1 MPENQSFAP
10 DFESEE
16 ENCPACAV
24 VGGSGEGKS
33 TMIAGMAYPE
43 FQEGM
48 RLFVGNGN
56 TTACMSKTLINPK
69 LNVAD
74 VLITG
79 LKDKEEIRVEVG
91 RHMKA
96 SMVPEL
102 KNCISSRPKNDSERD
117 SFYAASM
124 NKRLSPVDATFR
136 IDKLLSGYEI
146 SWKRYQ
152 EIMTSILKFID
163 QQADDLFRSN
173 YFDRLKS
180 DKTEANRMI
189 DTLVDQKLFPEVRDN
204 NDADDT
210 KKLKLAADLME
221 ELSTMIYDKAI
232 DCLQS
237 AGFQVNESEK
247 TAYARGM
254 NAGKFK
260 TCVQAVTNSLK
271 EQAPSAACVIKEMK
285 LRVPGPGLRMDGYS
299 GETAFCVYDVV
310 GFDNDGI
317 GRIPER
323 VKEALLTP
331 VLYDAIIYVRSALST
346 DSKNRDYLMAIQQ
359 SVRPSKLIVAV
370 TNLDHA
376 NTFEQEEEPTGQ
388 DVQNQISELKTS
400 TLRLVESVIGKDC
413 RVKLPEKPDIICFAN
428 TLRKNRLGEEAKTF
442 LEANDPYGLLRVSI
456 AKAYAQVRRKIK
468 DHNISS
474 SQTNNFLE
482 PKEAICEIIG
492 QIIDDLTTSVNAEY
506 SELRDR
512 SIKIHHW
519 TVVAVLWNLY
529 NGRAHV
535 SYAQVWENVSIHTFS
550 NFLDICIQNLTPS
563 KLAAGVEIRE
573 DLDRVKREF
582 ESNLRME
589 LDQAARKIILESQ
602 DDAQPS
608 DCKQMILKLAR
619 TPKYNKWKIFDDL
632 RKCLLNAVSQ
642 QGYLESLLNA
652 AVINANK
659 TTYTR
664 LFM

>member
-1 MPENQSFAP
+1 MFENQSFAP
-10 DFESEE
+10 DHEKEE
-16 ENCPACAV
+16 KNCPACAV

-33 TMIAGMAYPE
+33 TMIAGMAYPD
-43 FQEGM
+43 FQGGM
-48 RLFVGNGN
+48 YLFVGNGN
-56 TTACMSKTLINPK
+56 TTACMSKTFINPK
-69 LNVAD
+69 LYTAD
-74 VLITG
+74 VLVEGI
-79 LKDKEEIRVEVG
+79 KDKEEIQVEVG

-96 SMVPEL
+96 SLVPEL
-102 KNCISSRPKNDSERD
+102 KNCISSRPKRESEHD
-117 SFYAASM
+117 SFYAASIS
-124 NKRLSPVDATFR
+124 KRLSPVDATFR
-136 IDKLLSGYEI
+136 IEKLLRGYES
-146 SWKRYQ
+146 SWARYQ
-152 EIMTSILKFID
+152 EIMTSILKFVD
-163 QQADDLFRSN
+163 QQADDSFRNN

-189 DTLVDQKLFPEVRDN
+189 DTLVDQKLFPEVGDDN
-204 NDADDT
+204 NVEDAKKSKFADD
-210 KKLKLAADLME
+210 LMA
-221 ELSTMIYDKAI
+221 ELSNLIYDKAI
-232 DCLQS
+232 DCLQR
-237 AGFQVNESEK
+237 AGFEVDGGAQ
-247 TAYARGM
+247 TAYACGK
-254 NAGKFK
+254 NAEEFK

-299 GETAFCVYDVV
+299 GETAYCVYDVV

-323 VKEALLTP
+323 VREALLTP
-331 VLYDAIIYVRSALST
+331 VLYDAIIYVRSAVSA
-346 DSKNRDYLMAIQQ
+346 DSKNRDYLTAIQQ

-400 TLRLVESVIGKDC
+400 TLSLIESVIDKDC

-428 TLRKNRLGEEAKTF
+428 TLRKNRLGEEATAF
-442 LEANDPYGLLRVSI
+442 LEANDPYRLLRASI
-456 AKAYAQVRRKIK
+456 AKAYVQVRRKIK
-468 DHNISS
+468 SHNIASN
-474 SQTNNFLE
+474 QTDKFLE
-482 PKEAICEIIG
+482 PKEPVCEIIG
-492 QIIDDLTTSVNAEY
+492 QIIDNLTTSVNAEY

-512 SIKIHHW
+512 SSKLHHW
-519 TVVAVLWNLY
+519 TVDAVLWNLY

-535 SYAQVWENVSIHTFS
+535 SYAQVWENVIIHTFS
-550 NFLDICIQNLTPS
+550 DFLDICMKNLTPS
-563 KLAAGVEIRE
+563 KLATGVEIRE

-589 LDQAARKIILESQ
+589 LDRVARKIILETQ
-602 DDAQPS
+602 NGTQPS

-632 RKCLLNAVSQ
+632 RKYLLNAVSQ
-642 QGYLESLLNA
+642 QDYLELLLDT

>member
-1 MPENQSFAP
+1 MSENQSFAP

-74 VLITG
+74 VLVTG

-117 SFYAASM
+117 GFYAASM
-124 NKRLSPVDATFR
+124 SKRLSPVDATFR
-136 IDKLLSGYEI
+136 IDKLLSGYE
-146 SWKRYQ
+146 STWKRYQ
-152 EIMTSILKFID
+152 DIMTSILKFID

-189 DTLVDQKLFPEVRDN
+189 DTLVDQKLFPEVRDD

-210 KKLKLAADLME
+210 KNLKFAADLME

-237 AGFQVNESEK
+237 AGFQVNESTK
-247 TAYARGM
+247 TAYAYGM
-254 NAGKFK
+254 NAEKFK
-260 TCVQAVTNSLK
+260 ACVQAVTNSLK
-271 EQAPSAACVIKEMK
+271 EQAPSAACVIKEMR

-376 NTFEQEEEPTGQ
+376 NTFEQEEEPTSQ

-400 TLRLVESVIGKDC
+400 TLRLIELVIGKDC

-428 TLRKNRLGEEAKTF
+428 TLRKNRLGEEAKAF
-442 LEANDPYGLLRVSI
+442 LEANDPYSLLRVSI

-482 PKEAICEIIG
+482 PKEPICEIIG

-512 SIKIHHW
+512 SSKIHHW
-519 TVVAVLWNLY
+519 TVDAVLWNLY
-529 NGRAHV
+529 NSRAHV

-550 NFLDICIQNLTPS
+550 NFLDICIKNLTPS
-563 KLAAGVEIRE
+563 KLATGVEIRE
-573 DLDRVKREF
+573 DIDRVKREF

-589 LDQAARKIILESQ
+589 LDQAARKIILENQ
-602 DDAQPS
+602 NDAQPS

-642 QGYLESLLNA
+642 QDYLESLLNT